1 MASAV
6 YTSGCSTPW
15 NKNTANSPA
24 PGRTTD
30 TSLAEPIFPKTV
42 TLAMT
47 GASGAQYGLRLL
59 QCLLAARVR
68 VWLLLS
74 DAARIVIETET
85 DVTLPEEEERT
96 ESFLRQLY
104 GAEDGQLTLFGK
116 RDWFSPVASGTGA
129 ANSLV
134 ICPASGGT
142 LSAVACGASN
152 NLIERA
158 ADVALKER
166 RQLILVPRE
175 APYSEIHLEN
185 MLKLTRMGA
194 VILPASPGFYQKPQT
209 VEDLVDFVVA
219 RILSQLNIEQSLL
232 PPWGNC

>member
-1 MASAV
+1 M
-6 YTSGCSTPW
+6 PE
-15 NKNTANSPA
+15 
-24 PGRTTD
+24 TTWPEI
-30 TSLAEPIFPKTV
+30 TFSKTV
-42 TLAMT
+42 TLAIT

-74 DAARIVIETET
+74 DAARIVIDTETE
-85 DVTLPEEEERT
+85 VTLPEDEGQT
-96 ESFLRQLY
+96 EAFLRDLY
-104 GAEDGQLTLFGK
+104 AAEEGQLTLFGR

-129 ANSLV
+129 ASSLV

-142 LSAVACGASN
+142 LSAIACGASN

-194 VILPASPGFYQKPQT
+194 VVLPASPGFYQKPQT

-219 RILSQLNIEQSLL
+219 RIMSQLDVEQSLL
-232 PPWGNC
+232 PPWGDG